1 MSKGRWKWLFSV
13 ATQSVIRS
21 DAAVATF
28 WYNVSVDS
36 VPTRSGRGGQDNYD
50 QFDAGCQFQ
59 GKGNHEHAEPCA
71 RRAARGGG
79 GRRMIGVSISHGVRE
94 QHDGSGPDFR
104 V

>member
-1 MSKGRWKWLFSV
+1 MSKRCWKWLFSA
-13 ATQSVIRS
+13 ATQIMRS
-21 DAAVATF
+21 RARVATF

-50 QFDAGCQFQ
+50 QFDAGCEFQ
-59 GKGNHEHAEPCA
+59 GEGNHEHAEPCA

-79 GRRMIGVSISHGVRE
+79 GGRMFRVSIPHGVRE
-94 QHDGSGPDFR
+94 QHDGSRPDLR